1 MNSRNANI
9 LNGLVLIF
17 MPLWAYLTFEGTA
30 EKPEQSVTALIP
42 LILGVVL
49 ILCSNGIK
57 KENKIIAHVAVLV
70 TLIAL
75 LGLFMPLKSAIADG
89 RSLSIF
95 RVILMIITGI
105 IAMITFIKSF
115 IDARKNKS

>member
-9 LNGLVLIF
+9 LNGLVLIL

-57 KENKIIAHVAVLV
+57 KENKVVVGNKEDLEEV
-70 TLIAL
+70 
-75 LGLFMPLKSAIADG
+75 D
-89 RSLSIF
+89 
-95 RVILMIITGI
+95 
-105 IAMITFIKSF
+105 
-115 IDARKNKS
+115 IDIDQFNWIGPGVPNKSDSISNLKIKV

>member
-9 LNGLVLIF
+9 LNGLVLIL

-49 ILCSNGIK
+49 IACSSGIK

-105 IAMITFIKSF
+105 IAMISFIKSF
-115 IDARKNKS
+115 IDARKNKA